1 MTSEVQ
7 KRQLVFKNWP
17 IIDNL
22 NWTSFRIK
30 VGFIGGHEIVRFLI
44 RFIPNHSFRL
54 FEQTILGKYSHGS
67 LSAMIIIWKINPK
80 WYTSWKFYFRGHAIF
95 LCRLDIFSTRLNF
108 GFVFQNGT
116 MVKTRVWFHSIDRKW
131 PWNFTQR
138 LENQPRITK
147 PQRVPISSF
156 ILYGSLFRIW
166 KKLKSDC
173 GCETTVELVGLF
185 YLRQC

>member
-22 NWTSFRIK
+22 NWTSFRIR

-54 FEQTILGKYSHGS
+54 FEQTIHENFISEDMQFFFAVWIFFPLDW
-67 LSAMIIIWKINPK
+67 LSDWLSKM
-80 WYTSWKFYFRGHAIF
+80 
-95 LCRLDIFSTRLNF
+95 
-108 GFVFQNGT
+108 
-116 MVKTRVWFHSIDRKW
+116 TRVSFNSFDRKW
-131 PWNFTQR
+131 PSNFTHR